1 MAVDH
6 GPAAV
11 ARRDPPYRHLRPG
24 YFVIIGAESNA
35 STSWWMGQVVC
46 CEGSVGERQGQSCC
60 QVTDV
65 ESGLERTVRADEI
78 TQVVWA
84 LDGWPDLTSSC

>member
-1 MAVDH
+1 
-6 GPAAV
+6 
-11 ARRDPPYRHLRPG
+11 
-24 YFVIIGAESNA
+24 
-35 STSWWMGQVVC
+35 MGQVVC

-84 LDGWPDLTSSC
+84 LDGWPDLTSPC